1 MADQPFS
8 GSLKPGVTLD
18 KYEVREQVAAG
29 GMAVIYKAYDP
40 TLDRYVAIKQIAP
53 HLALDEKFA
62 VRFRTEAQT
71 LARLSS
77 SQANVV
83 HVHELI
89 QQDGQLYLVMEY
101 VEGTTLRAMMDKGP
115 IPFQTGL
122 GIMLSVSLGLRAMHA
137 QGIVHRDLTP
147 NNVMMARDGALK
159 ITDFGLIGHSGG
171 RTSLPMGTTKY
182 MAPEM
187 FTGSPVDPRADL
199 YSLGMIAYEMFAG
212 PEKFAEAFRDVLRD
226 EKAQQVRWMH
236 WHSNAA
242 LRAPPLKD
250 LQPGIPP
257 LVSKV
262 VERLLDKDPS
272 RRFASADQVVKWLR
286 KIFVMNV
293 QAKSVSVQENE
304 AIEKE
309 MEADTV
315 ASVAAASGRRAASA
329 GAAAAESGEK
339 TAPLPKA
346 AMTWQRAAF
355 WAAVVLL
362 PLVLVAGGAI
372 YWKYSEQSTRLG
384 QARSAAQVARD
395 LFERR
400 EFAAAAQNYLEIMQK
415 YADLDNFVIDADRHV
430 LMARA
435 EESLDKKEWEKA
447 DAYANQAQEKEAPP
461 LWQSDFRNRFQKAR
475 DIDDKIKLADEAA
488 KRGDFEKAIAILT
501 DLITRYPDLKA
512 TSEKLAELRD
522 RIELREYRAL
532 VDDGKKEFENRNLDA
547 AEGLFEKGRQK
558 RETPEVLEWAQK
570 VAVEKKLVQFYT
582 EAEKAAAAGKWN
594 EAARL
599 YDECLKLRPSE
610 VIRQKMNNCKAEAL
624 VAEAD
629 LLWENNVR
637 DEATKKYTEAL
648 QFNPK
653 HPKALDVLN
662 RQGQAQKLAQFLKA
676 GDEAKAKGDFEA
688 AINSFLSARPLVD
701 PADAAALKAIDDKIT
716 ECKLQSLLG
725 KAREALGQN
734 DFAKAKQFAA
744 EAQAVSDTQ
753 EVKDLAAQID
763 KREQYT
769 QHLTLGKELLA
780 QANYLKA
787 LAELQ
792 AAQKIEDTQEV
803 RILITE
809 CQYRRYMA
817 QGMLAF
823 NDGAMVK
830 RDAEKAKKYTEAAA
844 LFALARRYRD
854 TAEAQAREAEARR
867 LAQAAEKRAQGGP

>member
-309 MEADTV
+309 MEADT
-315 ASVAAASGRRAASA
+315 AAPVPAARAGGASA
-329 GAAAAESGEK
+329 GAVAAESGEK

-346 AMTWQRAAF
+346 AMTWQRAVF

-362 PLVLVAGGAI
+362 PLVLAASGVI
-372 YWKYSEQSTRLG
+372 YWKYSEQSKRLG
-384 QARSAAQVARD
+384 QASSAARVARD

-400 EFAAAAQNYLEIMQK
+400 EFAAAAQAYLEIMRK
-415 YADLDNFVIDADRHV
+415 YPDLDNLVTEADRHV

-435 EESLDKKEWEKA
+435 EESLDKREWEKA
-447 DAYANQAQEKEAPP
+447 DAYANQAQEKDAPA

-475 DIDDKIKLADEAA
+475 DIEDKTNLAEAA
-488 KRGDFEKAIAILT
+488 AKAGDFEKAIAILT

-512 TSEKLAELRD
+512 TGEKLAELRD
-522 RIELREYRAL
+522 RIALREYRAL
-532 VDDGKKEFENRNLDA
+532 VDQGKQEFEKRNLDA
-547 AEGLFEKGRQK
+547 AEDLFEKGRQK

-570 VAVEKKLVQFYT
+570 VALEKKLVQFYT
-582 EAEKAAAAGKWN
+582 EAEKAAAAGKWS

-599 YDECLKLRPSE
+599 YEECLKLRPSE
-610 VIRQKMNNCKAEAL
+610 VIRQKMNNCRAEAL

-629 LLWENNVR
+629 LLKENNLP
-637 DEATKKYTEAL
+637 DEATKKYTAAL

-653 HPKALDVLN
+653 HPKALDFLN
-662 RQGQAQKLAQFLKA
+662 RQGQAQKLAQFLSA

-688 AINSFLSARPLVD
+688 AINSLQSARPLVD
-701 PADAAALKAIDDKIT
+701 PTDAAALKAIDDKIT
-716 ECKLQSLLG
+716 ECKSQSLQG
-725 KAREALGQN
+725 KSREALAQK
-734 DFAKAKQFAA
+734 DFAKAMQMAL

-753 EVKDLAAQID
+753 EVKDLIALI
-763 KREQYT
+763 KKTEQYT
-769 QHLTLGKELLA
+769 LSLNLGKELLT

-803 RILITE
+803 RDLITE
-809 CQYRRYMA
+809 CQYRRFMA
-817 QGMLAF
+817 RGNLLM
-823 NDGAMVK
+823 NDRKYGEA
-830 RDAEKAKKYTEAAA
+830 KAT
-844 LFALARRYRD
+844 FALVRRYRD
-854 TAEAQAREAEARR
+854 TAEAQGREAEAAR
-867 LAQAAEKRAQGGP
+867 LLAAAEKAAQGGP